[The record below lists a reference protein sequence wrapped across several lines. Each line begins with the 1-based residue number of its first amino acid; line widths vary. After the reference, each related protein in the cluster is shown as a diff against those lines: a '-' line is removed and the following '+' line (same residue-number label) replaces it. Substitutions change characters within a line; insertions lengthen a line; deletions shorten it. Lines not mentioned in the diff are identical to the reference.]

1 MSQIGQNAKYSE
13 RADNFRFAPINGH
26 HQARKPCRK
35 SAKLRHTNTY
45 SIPSSARASTVGGMV
60 RKRLPGLPTTVILF
74 EPSVGLPTQLRTL
87 IHVEKASMTG
97 ACGLWGIETR

>member
-1 MSQIGQNAKYSE
+1 MPDIS
-13 RADNFRFAPINGH
+13 
-26 HQARKPCRK
+26 PCRFC
-35 SAKLRHTNTY
+35 AKLRDTNTY

-74 EPSVGLPTQLRTL
+74 EPSVGLSRLQLMAL